1 MKGTNSGDSIR
12 TMNLNQLM
20 KFATPD
26 KLDHETLRK
35 WSLEVNEKIPS
46 DTSGP
51 IPTQPIIEKRKKLLK
66 KKLIDYLENLN
77 KGGKQGGKKKKPKKK
92 SKKRSSFKKKSK
104 IKKSKSRKRSKKK

>member
-77 KGGKQGGKKKKPKKK
+77 KGGKQGGKKKKPKKNQK
-92 SKKRSSFKKKSK
+92 NVLVLKRNLK
-104 IKKSKSRKRSKKK
+104 